1 MDAVRD
7 HLHQR
12 WQHWNLLRLG
22 PEHGEDG
29 QAHIAAGLVRVLPEI
44 AVWAASLP
52 SGIVALEPWLTLVRS
67 DRGTTS

>member
-12 WQHWNLLRLG
+12 RQHWNLLRFG
-22 PEHGEDG
+22 PQNAEDG
-29 QAHIAAGLVRVLPEI
+29 QAHITARLVRVLPEI

-52 SGIVALEPWLTLVRS
+52 SGIVTLEPWLTLVRG
-67 DRGTTS
+67 DHGATS